1 MTDVAYEYPWIVSA
15 DDHICEPPS
24 LWWDRLSAR
33 DREDGPRVIQDTCQ
47 TIMHPG
53 GRTEY
58 VKGGDGPLTDFW
70 TYDGWAKPM
79 GRVSACAGL
88 PWTMHTPE
96 PINYADMRPGYYDP
110 AARVADMDINHMER
124 SLCFPNFIRFCGQI
138 FHEAKDKTLAMK
150 GVKAYNDWMIE
161 EWCGSSGGRLIP
173 LCLVPFWDPQASAAE
188 IRRNAGRGSRAI
200 TFPEMPHYLG
210 LPSIYDPDGFW
221 EPVWDACNETGT
233 VVCMHI
239 GSGSKLVESSPG
251 APMAV
256 ILTMKHDV
264 PQLCLTEWLC
274 SGPAGPLPELED
286 RPLREPDR
294 LDRLRAG
301 THRQGVHPRDVRPVP
316 QGHHRAPQHLHA
328 RTGLRHLL
336 RRRNR
341 HTGSGRHRGGPDLLR
356 S

>member
-1 MTDVAYEYPWIVSA
+1 
-15 DDHICEPPS
+15 
-24 LWWDRLSAR
+24 
-33 DREDGPRVIQDTCQ
+33 
-47 TIMHPG
+47 
-53 GRTEY
+53 
-58 VKGGDGPLTDFW
+58 
-70 TYDGWAKPM
+70 M

-96 PINYADMRPGYYDP
+96 PINYTDMRPGYYDP

-173 LCLVPFWDPQASAAE
+173 LCLVPFWDPKASAAE

-256 ILTMKHDV
+256 ILTMKHDI
-264 PQLCLTEWLC
+264 PQLSPDRVALLR
-274 SGPAGPLPELED
+274 PPRPLPELED
-286 RPLREPDR
+286 RPLGEPDR
-294 LDRLRAG
+294 LDRLRPG
-301 THRQGVHPRDVRPVP
+301 THRQGIYARDVRPVSEDY
-316 QGHHRAPQHLHA
+316 HRAPRA
-328 RTGLRHLL
+328 PT
-336 RRRNR
+336 
-341 HTGSGRHRGGPDLLR
+341 
-356 S
+356 